1 MISTYIYSLED
12 EEKRQTVERIYDLHY
27 KRMYVLANCILKNE
41 HDALDAVQDAFY
53 NITATYYRF
62 TPLDTY
68 DMAALVYIY
77 TRNAALN
84 IYNSTKRRAK
94 FIESFDGS
102 REDIFNA
109 EDPGEDVAKLFADK
123 ELSLL
128 LGDAI
133 DQLDDMYRDIVI
145 LKYYYSL
152 KNTEIARV
160 VHVNVGKVN
169 SRLFRAR
176 GMLKK
181 ILGDD
186 AYERITR

>member
-1 MISTYIYSLED
+1 MISTYVYSLED
-12 EEKRQTVERIYDLHY
+12 EEKRRIVERIYDLYY

-53 NITATYYRF
+53 NITATYKRF
-62 TPLDTY
+62 QSLKDY
-68 DMAALVYIY
+68 QAAALVCIY

-94 FIESFDGS
+94 FIEYFDGF
-102 REDIFNA
+102 REDVLNT
-109 EDPGEDVAKLFADK
+109 EDPDADVAKLFAND

-128 LGDAI
+128 LSDAI
-133 DQLDDMYRDIVI
+133 DQLDDMYRDIVV

-169 SRLFRAR
+169 SRLFRAK
-176 GMLKK
+176 GKLKK

-186 AYERITR
+186 VYERITK